1 MNNLYLGQLFLV
13 LILFSSTTQAIF
25 QTDLIRD
32 ENLKWVKA
40 CSGRVPETKTQLIN
54 YRFTQLCKK
63 PNLYYSAKSNF
74 RIKNVNHQI
83 SLNYKIR
90 LKILP
95 ALTSIQEAQAML
107 QLARSCV
114 SLNQS
119 VWSRYGVSV
128 NLSFDS
134 DREPQTTDPSLP
146 IRTINFYNYVGRGNA
161 ENFYKINDVDFCKVV
176 SHEVGHHLGLPD
188 EYEDV
193 SCPDRSF
200 VSQEVN
206 PYSLMAYIYY
216 PWQQLDFFPR
226 HLRTVLSSF
235 CGEARPS
242 REELPQ
248 GDWIDLG
255 PPE

>member
-1 MNNLYLGQLFLV
+1 MTHCLRHLFLV
-13 LILFSSTTQAIF
+13 VILYSSTTHAVL
-25 QTDLIRD
+25 QTDVVRD
-32 ENLKWVKA
+32 ENLKWVQE
-40 CSGRVPETKTQLIN
+40 CSRRVPETKTQLIN

-74 RIKNVNHQI
+74 RIKNINHQI

-90 LKILP
+90 LRILP
-95 ALTSIQEAQAML
+95 SSTSFQDAQTML

-114 SLNQS
+114 SLNQN
-119 VWSRYGVSV
+119 VWSRYGIKV

-134 DREPQTTDPSLP
+134 DREPQNTDPNLP
-146 IRTINFYNYVGRGNA
+146 VRVIQFHNFEGRGNA

-176 SHEVGHHLGLPD
+176 SHEIGHHLGLPD
-188 EYEDV
+188 EYEDAA
-193 SCPDRSF
+193 CPDRSF
-200 VSQEVN
+200 VSQEIN

-226 HLRTVLSSF
+226 HLRTVLGSF
-235 CGEARPS
+235 CGQISSS
-242 REELPQ
+242 REEFPPE
-248 GDWIDLG
+248 GWIDLG

>member
-1 MNNLYLGQLFLV
+1 MNNLYFGRLFLV
-13 LILFSSTTQAIF
+13 LVLFSSSTQAFF
-25 QTDLIRD
+25 QVDLIRD
-32 ENLKWVKA
+32 ENFKWVSE
-40 CSGRVPETKTQLIN
+40 CSLRTSEAKTQLIN

-74 RIKNVNHQI
+74 LIKNRNHQL
-83 SLNYKIR
+83 SLNFKIR

-95 ALTSIQEAQAML
+95 TSTRFQEAEAML
-107 QLARSCV
+107 KLARSCV
-114 SLNQS
+114 PLNQS
-119 VWSRYGVSV
+119 VWSRYGVQV
-128 NLSFDS
+128 NLLFDS
-134 DREPQTTDPSLP
+134 DREPQSTDPLIP
-146 IRTINFYNYVGRGNA
+146 TRMINFYNYEGRGNA
-161 ENFYKINDVDFCKVV
+161 ENFYKINEVDFCKVV

-226 HLRTVLSSF
+226 HLRTVLGSF
-235 CGEARPS
+235 CGETSPS

-248 GDWIDLG
+248 GEWIDLG
-255 PPE
+255 PPP

>member
-1 MNNLYLGQLFLV
+1 MNSNSFWRLFLTMT
-13 LILFSSTTQAIF
+13 LFSSTTRAVF
-25 QTDLIRD
+25 LTGLIQD
-32 ENLKWVKA
+32 ENLKWVKE
-40 CSGRVPETKTQLIN
+40 CSGRVPDTKTQLIN
-54 YRFTQLCKK
+54 YKFTQLCKK

-95 ALTSIQEAQAML
+95 ASTSFQEAQVML
-107 QLARSCV
+107 KLAQSCV

-119 VWSRYGVSV
+119 VWSRYGVEV

-134 DREPQTTDPSLP
+134 DREPQTTDPTLP
-146 IRTINFYNYVGRGNA
+146 IRTIIFYNYEGRGNA
-161 ENFYKINDVDFCKVV
+161 ENLYKINDVDFCKVV
-176 SHEVGHHLGLPD
+176 SHEIGHHLGLPD
-188 EYEDV
+188 EYEDA

-235 CGEARPS
+235 CGETSPS